1 MANNLVTVISA
12 DTSRFTRAINEAQS
26 VLSRYAREARTASGS
41 ISTCASVTDAQVT
54 SYQRLVR
61 AMQRVSNGTMT
72 TSQAERALVQQ
83 IQELRIQWANLSDDA
98 RRSDF
103 GRALSESMASAE
115 RQLEQVRTQIRQTRE
130 ELDNLSSASEGFD
143 LSSIGNSINSLRSG
157 DISGFVSQ
165 LQALRNIS
173 LGSIVSSV
181 GALGASLSAAIA
193 PVAALVGGIA
203 ALGYTVSESIS
214 SVSDFETHLDGLQSL
229 TGLGDDAMKSIADG
243 AIEMSKGFKSSAS
256 EIVDSMKLIGSQAPE
271 LLKNQDAL
279 MKVTEAANVLSEAA
293 GIEVVDAAKGITTVM
308 NQMGASAS
316 EATNIINVLAASS
329 QQGSADVAYLNTAFE
344 KAGTAAKSAGMDYT
358 QLAAAIETI
367 APKFS
372 SADVAGSTLNSTLL
386 ALSVQAN
393 DKFKPAVVGMD
404 QALQNLAKAEM
415 DDIQM
420 KNLVGASNI
429 TMLKT
434 LIEAKDTFKGFESS
448 LAGTNTAYEQMAINT
463 DNLDGTINGLKSNWE
478 ALLLTLGESEII
490 QGIIQLFQQVMTTLT
505 ELINYISATIKE
517 FEGLGGSIN
526 IVDALGAVWKAT
538 VAIIKAACEIIEVAI
553 AAVIK
558 LFQKIGQ
565 VVRSVWGSIK
575 QTLKDVGFFEPIRN
589 ACKSVITWFT
599 NMVQK
604 IQGVWTDFKRW
615 LGLNVASTKITVDN
629 EVGDAVGGNK
639 PSRGTSSSGSTSSGT
654 SSTASSGKKTGRTP
668 KETTTKVTTKPQ
680 YKEGSLGKIEEDI
693 SKKQAELKIAISDK
707 DRQRIQG
714 EINDLTK
721 KKEAIELSLKVKPD
735 EGSLQA
741 IEDAISQ
748 KQKELKLAISDE
760 DRKKIQQEI
769 NDLTKKKEAIEL
781 SLKVQPD
788 AGSIQSLEDS
798 MSKKQKELKL
808 AVSDSSREQIQKEI
822 DELTGQKQA
831 IEILLKPAIDDKGI
845 EGLKDKISQHSEKK
859 QPSGNK
865 VSQAETKADNL
876 KEELKYNQDIVK
888 SYKEQYKAVQSRL
901 KAGVT
906 LTTNE
911 SELADIYE
919 DAKKKVDDLTS
930 AYDNAARSAEQL
942 KANSTFNKKM
952 YAGIKG
958 TVKTIGSLND
968 SVVGV
973 TGTWEN
979 MAESWNDMSTFKKVT
994 SSISAVISTINE
1006 AMGAYEAISDVVQL
1020 FGEIS
1025 EASAAKKVAADAT
1038 EMASDST
1045 KTALSTANTQVEIAN
1060 NQQEQ
1065 MSDLA
1070 GVGTKQAS
1078 AIASATASGAKLPFP
1093 ANLAAIAA
1101 GIAAV
1106 VAAFAMISSFA
1117 DGGIIGG
1124 NTTLG
1129 DMNIARVNK
1138 GEMIL
1143 NGTQQKRLFSILDG
1157 GVSASPNNITSGNV
1171 KFEIKGSTLVGVLKN
1186 HNSKMNKVG

>member
-1 MANNLVTVISA
+1 MSNNLVTVISA

-271 LLKNQDAL
+271 LLQNQDAL

-293 GIEVVDAAKGITTVM
+293 GIEVVDAAKGVTTVM

-316 EATNIINVLAASS
+316 EATEIINVLAASS

-463 DNLDGTINGLKSNWE
+463 DNLDGTIGGLKANWE

-490 QGIIQLFQQVMTTLT
+490 QGIIQFFQQVISTLT

-526 IVDALGAVWKAT
+526 IVDALGAVWKVN

-629 EVGDAVGGNK
+629 EVGDAVGGK
-639 PSRGTSSSGSTSSGT
+639 PSKGTSSSGGSTSSGST

-668 KETTTKVTTKPQ
+668 KVTTTKVTKPQ

-693 SKKQAELKIAISDK
+693 SKKQAELK
-707 DRQRIQG
+707 
-714 EINDLTK
+714 
-721 KKEAIELSLKVKPD
+721 
-735 EGSLQA
+735 
-741 IEDAISQ
+741 
-748 KQKELKLAISDE
+748 LAISDE
-760 DRKKIQQEI
+760 DRKKIQKEI

-788 AGSIQSLEDS
+788 AGSLQSLEDS
-798 MSKKQKELKL
+798 ISKKQKELKL

-822 DELTGQKQA
+822 DEFTGQKQA

-888 SYKEQYKAVQSRL
+888 SYKEQYKAIQSRL

-911 SELADIYE
+911 SQLADIYE

-958 TVKTIGSLND
+958 TIKTIGSLND

-973 TGTWEN
+973 TSTWEN
-979 MAESWNDMSTFKKVT
+979 MAENWNDMSTFKKVT

-1045 KTALSTANTQVEIAN
+1045 KTALSTANSQVEIAN

-1070 GVGTKQAS
+1070 SVGTKQAS

-1157 GVSASPNNITSGNV
+1157 NVSASPNNITSGNV
-1171 KFEIKGSTLVGVLKN
+1171 RFEIKGSTLVGVLKN

>member
-1 MANNLVTVISA
+1 MANNLTAVISA
-12 DTSRFTRAINEAQS
+12 DTSRFTRAVNEAQS

-271 LLKNQDAL
+271 LLQNQDAL

-293 GIEVVDAAKGITTVM
+293 GIEVVDAAKGVTTVM

-316 EATNIINVLAASS
+316 EATEIINVLAASS

-463 DNLDGTINGLKSNWE
+463 DNLDGTIGGLKSNWE

-490 QGIIQLFQQVMTTLT
+490 QGIIQFFQQVISTLT

-526 IVDALGAVWKAT
+526 IVDALGAVWKVN

-553 AAVIK
+553 ASVIK

-565 VVRSVWGSIK
+565 VVRTVWGSIK
-575 QTLKDVGFFEPIRN
+575 QTLKNVGFFEPIRN

-639 PSRGTSSSGSTSSGT
+639 PSGGTSSGGSTSSGSK
-654 SSTASSGKKTGRTP
+654 SSTASSGKTGRTP
-668 KETTTKVTTKPQ
+668 KVTTSKVTTKPQ

-693 SKKQAELKIAISDK
+693 SKKQ
-707 DRQRIQG
+707 
-714 EINDLTK
+714 T
-721 KKEAIELSLKVKPD
+721 
-735 EGSLQA
+735 
-741 IEDAISQ
+741 
-748 KQKELKLAISDE
+748 ELKLAISDE
-760 DRKKIQQEI
+760 DRKKIQKEI

-788 AGSIQSLEDS
+788 AGSLQSLEES
-798 MSKKQKELKL
+798 ISKKQKELKL

-859 QPSGNK
+859 QNQPSGNK

-888 SYKEQYKAVQSRL
+888 SYREQYKAVQSRL

-911 SELADIYE
+911 SKLADIYE

-952 YAGIKG
+952 YSGIKG
-958 TVKTIGSLND
+958 TIKTIGSLND

-973 TGTWEN
+973 TSTWEN
-979 MAESWNDMSTFKKVT
+979 MAENWNDMSTFKKVT

-1045 KTALSTANTQVEIAN
+1045 KTALSTANSQVEIAN

-1070 GVGTKQAS
+1070 SVGTKQAS

-1157 GVSASPNNITSGNV
+1157 NVSASPNNITSGNV

>member
-1 MANNLVTVISA
+1 MANNLTAVISA

-115 RQLEQVRTQIRQTRE
+115 RQLEQVRTQIRQTHE

-271 LLKNQDAL
+271 LLQNQDAL

-293 GIEVVDAAKGITTVM
+293 GIEVVDAAKGVTTVM

-316 EATNIINVLAASS
+316 EATEIINVLAASS

-463 DNLDGTINGLKSNWE
+463 DNLDGTIGGLKSNWE

-490 QGIIQLFQQVMTTLT
+490 QGIIQFFQQVITTLT

-526 IVDALGAVWKAT
+526 IVDALGAVWKVN

-565 VVRSVWGSIK
+565 VVRTVWGSIK
-575 QTLKDVGFFEPIRN
+575 QTLKNVGFFEPIRN

-639 PSRGTSSSGSTSSGT
+639 PSGGTSSGGNISSGSTSS
-654 SSTASSGKKTGRTP
+654 SGKTGRKTP
-668 KETTTKVTTKPQ
+668 KVTTTKVTTKPQ
-680 YKEGSLGKIEEDI
+680 YKEGSLGKIEENI
-693 SKKQAELKIAISDK
+693 SKKQA
-707 DRQRIQG
+707 
-714 EINDLTK
+714 
-721 KKEAIELSLKVKPD
+721 
-735 EGSLQA
+735 
-741 IEDAISQ
+741 
-748 KQKELKLAISDE
+748 ELKLAISDE

-781 SLKVQPD
+781 PLKVQPD
-788 AGSIQSLEDS
+788 AGSLQALEDS
-798 MSKKQKELKL
+798 ISKKQKELKL

-831 IEILLKPAIDDKGI
+831 IEILLKPAVDDKGI

-859 QPSGNK
+859 QNQPSGNK

-888 SYKEQYKAVQSRL
+888 SYKEQYKAIQSRL

-911 SELADIYE
+911 SKLADIYE

-952 YAGIKG
+952 YSGIKG
-958 TVKTIGSLND
+958 TIKTIGSLND

-973 TGTWEN
+973 TSTWEN

-1045 KTALSTANTQVEIAN
+1045 KTALSTANSQVEIAN

-1070 GVGTKQAS
+1070 SVGTKQAS

-1157 GVSASPNNITSGNV
+1157 NVSASPNNITSGNV

>member
-1 MANNLVTVISA
+1 
-12 DTSRFTRAINEAQS
+12 
-26 VLSRYAREARTASGS
+26 
-41 ISTCASVTDAQVT
+41 
-54 SYQRLVR
+54 
-61 AMQRVSNGTMT
+61 
-72 TSQAERALVQQ
+72 
-83 IQELRIQWANLSDDA
+83 
-98 RRSDF
+98 
-103 GRALSESMASAE
+103 
-115 RQLEQVRTQIRQTRE
+115 
-130 ELDNLSSASEGFD
+130 
-143 LSSIGNSINSLRSG
+143 
-157 DISGFVSQ
+157 
-165 LQALRNIS
+165 
-173 LGSIVSSV
+173 
-181 GALGASLSAAIA
+181 
-193 PVAALVGGIA
+193 
-203 ALGYTVSESIS
+203 
-214 SVSDFETHLDGLQSL
+214 
-229 TGLGDDAMKSIADG
+229 
-243 AIEMSKGFKSSAS
+243 
-256 EIVDSMKLIGSQAPE
+256 
-271 LLKNQDAL
+271 
-279 MKVTEAANVLSEAA
+279 
-293 GIEVVDAAKGITTVM
+293 
-308 NQMGASAS
+308 
-316 EATNIINVLAASS
+316 
-329 QQGSADVAYLNTAFE
+329 
-344 KAGTAAKSAGMDYT
+344 
-358 QLAAAIETI
+358 
-367 APKFS
+367 
-372 SADVAGSTLNSTLL
+372 
-386 ALSVQAN
+386 
-393 DKFKPAVVGMD
+393 
-404 QALQNLAKAEM
+404 
-415 DDIQM
+415 
-420 KNLVGASNI
+420 
-429 TMLKT
+429 
-434 LIEAKDTFKGFESS
+434 
-448 LAGTNTAYEQMAINT
+448 
-463 DNLDGTINGLKSNWE
+463 
-478 ALLLTLGESEII
+478 
-490 QGIIQLFQQVMTTLT
+490 
-505 ELINYISATIKE
+505 
-517 FEGLGGSIN
+517 
-526 IVDALGAVWKAT
+526 
-538 VAIIKAACEIIEVAI
+538 
-553 AAVIK
+553 
-558 LFQKIGQ
+558 
-565 VVRSVWGSIK
+565 
-575 QTLKDVGFFEPIRN
+575 
-589 ACKSVITWFT
+589 
-599 NMVQK
+599 MVQK
-604 IQGVWTDFKRW
+604 LQGVWTDFKRW

-639 PSRGTSSSGSTSSGT
+639 PSGGTSSSSGSTSSG
-654 SSTASSGKKTGRTP
+654 SISSSGKTGRTP
-668 KETTTKVTTKPQ
+668 KVTTSKVTTKPQ

-693 SKKQAELKIAISDK
+693 SKKQ
-707 DRQRIQG
+707 
-714 EINDLTK
+714 T
-721 KKEAIELSLKVKPD
+721 
-735 EGSLQA
+735 
-741 IEDAISQ
+741 
-748 KQKELKLAISDE
+748 ELKLAISDE
-760 DRKKIQQEI
+760 DRKKIQKEI

-788 AGSIQSLEDS
+788 EGSLQSLEES
-798 MSKKQKELKL
+798 ISKKQKELKL

-859 QPSGNK
+859 QNQPSGNK

-888 SYKEQYKAVQSRL
+888 SYREQYKAVQSRL

-911 SELADIYE
+911 SKLADIYE

-952 YAGIKG
+952 YSGIKG
-958 TVKTIGSLND
+958 TIKTIGSLND

-973 TGTWEN
+973 TSTWEN
-979 MAESWNDMSTFKKVT
+979 MAENWNDMSTFKKVT

-1045 KTALSTANTQVEIAN
+1045 KTALSTANSQVEIAN

-1070 GVGTKQAS
+1070 SVGTKQAS

-1157 GVSASPNNITSGNV
+1157 NVSASPNNITSGNV

-1186 HNSKMNKVG
+1186 HNSKMNKIG

>member
-1 MANNLVTVISA
+1 MSNNLVTVISA

-271 LLKNQDAL
+271 LLQNQDAL

-293 GIEVVDAAKGITTVM
+293 GIEVVDAAKGVTTVM

-316 EATNIINVLAASS
+316 EATEIINVLAASS

-448 LAGTNTAYEQMAINT
+448 LAGTNTAYEQMAINA
-463 DNLDGTINGLKSNWE
+463 DNLDGTIGGLKSNWE

-490 QGIIQLFQQVMTTLT
+490 QGIIQFFQQVISTLT

-526 IVDALGAVWKAT
+526 IVDALGAVWKVN

-565 VVRSVWGSIK
+565 VVRTVWGSIK
-575 QTLKDVGFFEPIRN
+575 QTLKNVGFFEPIRN

-639 PSRGTSSSGSTSSGT
+639 PSRGTSSSSGSTSSGSK
-654 SSTASSGKKTGRTP
+654 SSTASSGKTGRKTP
-668 KETTTKVTTKPQ
+668 KVTTSKVTTKPQ

-693 SKKQAELKIAISDK
+693 SKKQAELK
-707 DRQRIQG
+707 
-714 EINDLTK
+714 
-721 KKEAIELSLKVKPD
+721 
-735 EGSLQA
+735 
-741 IEDAISQ
+741 
-748 KQKELKLAISDE
+748 LAISDE
-760 DRKKIQQEI
+760 DRKKIQKEI

-788 AGSIQSLEDS
+788 AGSLQSLEES
-798 MSKKQKELKL
+798 ISKKQKELKL

-859 QPSGNK
+859 QNQPSGNK

-876 KEELKYNQDIVK
+876 KEELKYNQEIVK
-888 SYKEQYKAVQSRL
+888 SYKEQYKAIQSRL

-911 SELADIYE
+911 SKLADIYE

-930 AYDNAARSAEQL
+930 AYDNAAKSAEQL

-958 TVKTIGSLND
+958 TIKTIGSLND

-973 TGTWEN
+973 TSTWEN

-1045 KTALSTANTQVEIAN
+1045 KTALSTANSQVEIAN

-1070 GVGTKQAS
+1070 SVGTKQAS

-1157 GVSASPNNITSGNV
+1157 GVSASSNNITSGNV

>member
-1 MANNLVTVISA
+1 MANNLTAVISA
-12 DTSRFTRAINEAQS
+12 DTTRFTRAINEAQS

-115 RQLEQVRTQIRQTRE
+115 RQLEQVRTQIRQTHE

-271 LLKNQDAL
+271 LLQNQDAL

-293 GIEVVDAAKGITTVM
+293 GIEVVDAAKGVTTVM

-316 EATNIINVLAASS
+316 EATEIINVLAASS

-463 DNLDGTINGLKSNWE
+463 DNLDGTIGGLKSNWE

-490 QGIIQLFQQVMTTLT
+490 QSIIQFFQQVITTLT

-526 IVDALGAVWKAT
+526 IVDALGAVWKVN

-553 AAVIK
+553 ASVIK

-565 VVRSVWGSIK
+565 VVRTVWGSIK
-575 QTLKDVGFFEPIRN
+575 QTLKNVGFFEPIRN

-639 PSRGTSSSGSTSSGT
+639 PSGGTSSSSGSTSSGSK
-654 SSTASSGKKTGRTP
+654 SSTASSGKTGRTP
-668 KETTTKVTTKPQ
+668 KVTTSKVTTKPQ

-693 SKKQAELKIAISDK
+693 SKKQ
-707 DRQRIQG
+707 
-714 EINDLTK
+714 T
-721 KKEAIELSLKVKPD
+721 
-735 EGSLQA
+735 
-741 IEDAISQ
+741 
-748 KQKELKLAISDE
+748 ELKLAISDE
-760 DRKKIQQEI
+760 DRKKIQKEI

-788 AGSIQSLEDS
+788 AGSLQSLEDS
-798 MSKKQKELKL
+798 ISKKQKELKL

-831 IEILLKPAIDDKGI
+831 IEILLKPAVDDKGI
-845 EGLKDKISQHSEKK
+845 EGLKEKISQHSEKK
-859 QPSGNK
+859 QNQPSGNK

-888 SYKEQYKAVQSRL
+888 SYREQYKAIQSRL

-911 SELADIYE
+911 SKLADIYE

-952 YAGIKG
+952 YSGIKG
-958 TVKTIGSLND
+958 TIKTIGSLND

-973 TGTWEN
+973 TSTWEN
-979 MAESWNDMSTFKKVT
+979 MAENWNDMSTFKKVT

-1045 KTALSTANTQVEIAN
+1045 KTALSTANSQVEIAN

-1070 GVGTKQAS
+1070 SVGTKQAS
-1078 AIASATASGAKLPFP
+1078 AIASAAASGAKLPFP

>member
-115 RQLEQVRTQIRQTRE
+115 RQLEQVRTQIRQTHE

-271 LLKNQDAL
+271 LLQNQDAL

-293 GIEVVDAAKGITTVM
+293 GIEVVDAAKGVTTVM

-316 EATNIINVLAASS
+316 EATEIINVLAASS

-463 DNLDGTINGLKSNWE
+463 DNLDGTIGGLKSNWE

-490 QGIIQLFQQVMTTLT
+490 QGIIQFFQQVISTLT

-526 IVDALGAVWKAT
+526 IVDALGAVWKVN

-575 QTLKDVGFFEPIRN
+575 QTLKNVGYFEPIRN

-639 PSRGTSSSGSTSSGT
+639 PSGGTSSGSK
-654 SSTASSGKKTGRTP
+654 SSTASSGKTGRKTP
-668 KETTTKVTTKPQ
+668 KVTTTKVTTKPQ

-693 SKKQAELKIAISDK
+693 SKKQAELK
-707 DRQRIQG
+707 
-714 EINDLTK
+714 
-721 KKEAIELSLKVKPD
+721 
-735 EGSLQA
+735 
-741 IEDAISQ
+741 
-748 KQKELKLAISDE
+748 LAISDE
-760 DRKKIQQEI
+760 DRKKIQKEI

-788 AGSIQSLEDS
+788 AGSLQSLEDS
-798 MSKKQKELKL
+798 ISKKQKELKL
-808 AVSDSSREQIQKEI
+808 AISDSSREQIQKEI

-859 QPSGNK
+859 QNQPSGNK

-888 SYKEQYKAVQSRL
+888 SYKEQYKAIQSRL

-911 SELADIYE
+911 SKLADIYE

-973 TGTWEN
+973 TSTWEN

-1070 GVGTKQAS
+1070 SVGTKQAS

-1157 GVSASPNNITSGNV
+1157 GVSASSNNITSGNV

>member
-1 MANNLVTVISA
+1 MANNLTAVIAA
-12 DTSRFTRAINEAQS
+12 DTTRFTRAINEAQS

-173 LGSIVSSV
+173 LSSIVSSV

-271 LLKNQDAL
+271 LLQNQDAL

-293 GIEVVDAAKGITTVM
+293 GIEVVDAAKGVTTVM

-316 EATNIINVLAASS
+316 EATEIINVLAASS

-463 DNLDGTINGLKSNWE
+463 DNLDGTIGGLKSNWE

-490 QGIIQLFQQVMTTLT
+490 QGIIQFFQQVISTLT

-526 IVDALGAVWKAT
+526 IVDALGAVWKVN

-553 AAVIK
+553 ASVIK

-575 QTLKDVGFFEPIRN
+575 QTLKNVGFFEPIRN

-639 PSRGTSSSGSTSSGT
+639 PSGGTSSSGSTSSGSK
-654 SSTASSGKKTGRTP
+654 SSTASSGKTGRTP
-668 KETTTKVTTKPQ
+668 KVTTSKVTTKPQ

-693 SKKQAELKIAISDK
+693 SKKQA
-707 DRQRIQG
+707 
-714 EINDLTK
+714 
-721 KKEAIELSLKVKPD
+721 
-735 EGSLQA
+735 
-741 IEDAISQ
+741 
-748 KQKELKLAISDE
+748 ELKLAISDE

-788 AGSIQSLEDS
+788 AGSLQSLEES
-798 MSKKQKELKL
+798 ISKKQKELKL

-859 QPSGNK
+859 QNQPSGNK

-888 SYKEQYKAVQSRL
+888 SYREQYKAVQSRL

-911 SELADIYE
+911 SKLADIYE

-930 AYDNAARSAEQL
+930 AYDNAAKSAEQL

-952 YAGIKG
+952 YSGIKG
-958 TVKTIGSLND
+958 TIKTIGSLND

-973 TGTWEN
+973 TSTWEN
-979 MAESWNDMSTFKKVT
+979 MAENWNDMSTFKKVT

-1045 KTALSTANTQVEIAN
+1045 KTALSTANSQVEIAN

-1070 GVGTKQAS
+1070 SVGTKQAS

-1143 NGTQQKRLFSILDG
+1143 NGTQQKRLFSILNG
-1157 GVSASPNNITSGNV
+1157 NVSASPNNITSGNV

>member
-12 DTSRFTRAINEAQS
+12 DTTRFTRAINEAQS

-214 SVSDFETHLDGLQSL
+214 SVSEFETHLDGLQSL

-271 LLKNQDAL
+271 LLQNQDAL

-293 GIEVVDAAKGITTVM
+293 GIEVVDAAKGVTTVM

-316 EATNIINVLAASS
+316 EATEIINVLAASS

-434 LIEAKDTFKGFESS
+434 MIEAKDTFKGFESS

-463 DNLDGTINGLKSNWE
+463 DNLDGTIGGLKSNWE

-490 QGIIQLFQQVMTTLT
+490 QGIIQFFQQVISTLT

-526 IVDALGAVWKAT
+526 IVDALGAVWKVN

-575 QTLKDVGFFEPIRN
+575 QTLKNVGFFEPIRN

-639 PSRGTSSSGSTSSGT
+639 PSGGTSSSGSTSSGST
-654 SSTASSGKKTGRTP
+654 SSSGKTGRKTTTP
-668 KETTTKVTTKPQ
+668 KVTTSKVTTKPQ

-693 SKKQAELKIAISDK
+693 SKKQ
-707 DRQRIQG
+707 
-714 EINDLTK
+714 T
-721 KKEAIELSLKVKPD
+721 
-735 EGSLQA
+735 
-741 IEDAISQ
+741 
-748 KQKELKLAISDE
+748 ELKLAISDE
-760 DRKKIQQEI
+760 DRKKIQKEI
-769 NDLTKKKEAIEL
+769 NNLTKKKEAIEL

-788 AGSIQSLEDS
+788 AGSLQSLEDS
-798 MSKKQKELKL
+798 ISKKQKELKL

-859 QPSGNK
+859 QNQPSGNK

-888 SYKEQYKAVQSRL
+888 SYREQYKAVQSRL

-911 SELADIYE
+911 SKLADIYE

-952 YAGIKG
+952 YSGIKG
-958 TVKTIGSLND
+958 TIKTIGSLND

-973 TGTWEN
+973 TSTWEN

-1045 KTALSTANTQVEIAN
+1045 KTALSTANSQVEIAN

-1070 GVGTKQAS
+1070 SVGTKQAS

-1124 NTTLG
+1124 KTTLG

-1157 GVSASPNNITSGNV
+1157 GVSASPNNITNGNV

-1186 HNSKMNKVG
+1186 HNSKMNKIG

>member
-1 MANNLVTVISA
+1 MANNLTAVISA

-115 RQLEQVRTQIRQTRE
+115 RQLEQVRTQIRQTHE

-271 LLKNQDAL
+271 LLQNQDAL

-293 GIEVVDAAKGITTVM
+293 GIEVVDAAKGVTTVM

-316 EATNIINVLAASS
+316 EATEIINVLAASS

-463 DNLDGTINGLKSNWE
+463 DNLDGTIGGLKSNWE

-490 QGIIQLFQQVMTTLT
+490 QGIIQFFQQVISTLT

-526 IVDALGAVWKAT
+526 IVDALGAVWKVN

-553 AAVIK
+553 ASVIK

-575 QTLKDVGFFEPIRN
+575 QTLKNVGFFEPIRN

-639 PSRGTSSSGSTSSGT
+639 PSGGTSSSGSTSSGSK
-654 SSTASSGKKTGRTP
+654 SSTASSGKTGRTP
-668 KETTTKVTTKPQ
+668 KVTTSKVTTKPQ
-680 YKEGSLGKIEEDI
+680 YKEGSLGKIEENI
-693 SKKQAELKIAISDK
+693 SKKQA
-707 DRQRIQG
+707 
-714 EINDLTK
+714 
-721 KKEAIELSLKVKPD
+721 
-735 EGSLQA
+735 
-741 IEDAISQ
+741 
-748 KQKELKLAISDE
+748 ELKLAISDE
-760 DRKKIQQEI
+760 DRKKIQKEI

-788 AGSIQSLEDS
+788 AGSLQSLEES
-798 MSKKQKELKL
+798 ISKKQKELKL

-859 QPSGNK
+859 QNQPSGNK

-888 SYKEQYKAVQSRL
+888 SYKEQYKAIQSRL

-911 SELADIYE
+911 SKLADIYE

-952 YAGIKG
+952 YSGIKG
-958 TVKTIGSLND
+958 TIKTIGSLND

-973 TGTWEN
+973 TSTWEN
-979 MAESWNDMSTFKKVT
+979 MAENWNDMSTFKKVT

-1045 KTALSTANTQVEIAN
+1045 KTALSTANSQVEIAN

-1070 GVGTKQAS
+1070 SVGTKQAS
-1078 AIASATASGAKLPFP
+1078 AIASATASSAKLPFP

-1157 GVSASPNNITSGNV
+1157 NVSASPNNITSGNV

>member
-181 GALGASLSAAIA
+181 GALVVSLSAAIA

-214 SVSDFETHLDGLQSL
+214 SVSEFETHLDGLQSL

-271 LLKNQDAL
+271 LLQNQDAL

-293 GIEVVDAAKGITTVM
+293 GIEVVDAAKGVTTVM

-316 EATNIINVLAASS
+316 EATEIINVLAASS

-463 DNLDGTINGLKSNWE
+463 DNLDGTIGGLKANWE

-490 QGIIQLFQQVMTTLT
+490 QGIIQFFQQVISTLT

-526 IVDALGAVWKAT
+526 IVDALGAVWKVN

-553 AAVIK
+553 ASVIK

-565 VVRSVWGSIK
+565 VVRTVWGSIK
-575 QTLKDVGFFEPIRN
+575 QTLKNVGFFEPIRN

-639 PSRGTSSSGSTSSGT
+639 PSGGTSSSGASSGSTSS
-654 SSTASSGKKTGRTP
+654 SGKTGRKTP
-668 KETTTKVTTKPQ
+668 KVTTTKVTTKPQ
-680 YKEGSLGKIEEDI
+680 YKEGSLGKIEENI
-693 SKKQAELKIAISDK
+693 SKKQA
-707 DRQRIQG
+707 
-714 EINDLTK
+714 
-721 KKEAIELSLKVKPD
+721 
-735 EGSLQA
+735 
-741 IEDAISQ
+741 
-748 KQKELKLAISDE
+748 ELKLAISDE
-760 DRKKIQQEI
+760 DRKKIQKEI

-788 AGSIQSLEDS
+788 AGSLQSLEDS
-798 MSKKQKELKL
+798 ISKKQKELKL
-808 AVSDSSREQIQKEI
+808 AISDSSREQIQKEI

-859 QPSGNK
+859 QNQPSGNK

-888 SYKEQYKAVQSRL
+888 SYKEQYKAIQSRL

-911 SELADIYE
+911 SQLADIYE

-952 YAGIKG
+952 YSGIKG
-958 TVKTIGSLND
+958 TIKTIGSLND

-973 TGTWEN
+973 TSTCEN

-1045 KTALSTANTQVEIAN
+1045 KTALSTANSQVEIAN

-1070 GVGTKQAS
+1070 SVGTKQAS

-1186 HNSKMNKVG
+1186 HNSKMNKIG

>member
-1 MANNLVTVISA
+1 MANNLTAVISA

-271 LLKNQDAL
+271 LLQNQDAL

-293 GIEVVDAAKGITTVM
+293 GIEVVDAAKGVTTVM

-316 EATNIINVLAASS
+316 EATEIINVLAASS

-448 LAGTNTAYEQMAINT
+448 LAGTNTAYEQMAINA
-463 DNLDGTINGLKSNWE
+463 DNLDGTIGGLKSNWE

-490 QGIIQLFQQVMTTLT
+490 QGIIQFFQQVISTLT

-526 IVDALGAVWKAT
+526 IVDALGAVWKVN

-565 VVRSVWGSIK
+565 VVRTVWGSIK
-575 QTLKDVGFFEPIRN
+575 QTLKNVGFFEPIRN

-639 PSRGTSSSGSTSSGT
+639 PSGGTSSSSGSTSSGSK
-654 SSTASSGKKTGRTP
+654 SSTASSGKTGRTP
-668 KETTTKVTTKPQ
+668 KVTTTKVTTKPQ
-680 YKEGSLGKIEEDI
+680 YKEGSLGKIEENI
-693 SKKQAELKIAISDK
+693 SKKQA
-707 DRQRIQG
+707 
-714 EINDLTK
+714 
-721 KKEAIELSLKVKPD
+721 
-735 EGSLQA
+735 
-741 IEDAISQ
+741 
-748 KQKELKLAISDE
+748 ELKLAISDE
-760 DRKKIQQEI
+760 DRKKIQKEI

-788 AGSIQSLEDS
+788 AGSLQSLEDS
-798 MSKKQKELKL
+798 ISKKQKELKL
-808 AVSDSSREQIQKEI
+808 AISDSSREQIQKEI

-859 QPSGNK
+859 QNQPSGNK

-888 SYKEQYKAVQSRL
+888 SYKEQYKAIQSRL

-911 SELADIYE
+911 SQLADIYE

-952 YAGIKG
+952 YSGIKG
-958 TVKTIGSLND
+958 TIKTIGSLND

-973 TGTWEN
+973 TSTWEN

-1070 GVGTKQAS
+1070 SVGTKQAS
-1078 AIASATASGAKLPFP
+1078 AIASATESGAKLPFP

-1186 HNSKMNKVG
+1186 HNSKMNKIG

>member
-1 MANNLVTVISA
+1 MANNLTAVISA

-41 ISTCASVTDAQVT
+41 ISTCARVTDAQVT

-115 RQLEQVRTQIRQTRE
+115 RQLEQVRTQIRQTHE

-271 LLKNQDAL
+271 LLQNQDAL

-293 GIEVVDAAKGITTVM
+293 GIEVVDAAKGVTTVM

-316 EATNIINVLAASS
+316 EATEIINVLAASS

-463 DNLDGTINGLKSNWE
+463 DNLDGTIGGLKSNWE

-490 QGIIQLFQQVMTTLT
+490 QGIIQFFQQVISTLT

-526 IVDALGAVWKAT
+526 IVDALGAVWKVN

-553 AAVIK
+553 ASVIK

-575 QTLKDVGFFEPIRN
+575 QTLKNVGFFEPIRN

-639 PSRGTSSSGSTSSGT
+639 PSGGTSSSGSTSSGSK
-654 SSTASSGKKTGRTP
+654 SSTASSGKTGRTP
-668 KETTTKVTTKPQ
+668 KVTTSKVTTKPQ

-693 SKKQAELKIAISDK
+693 SKKQA
-707 DRQRIQG
+707 
-714 EINDLTK
+714 
-721 KKEAIELSLKVKPD
+721 
-735 EGSLQA
+735 
-741 IEDAISQ
+741 
-748 KQKELKLAISDE
+748 ELKLAISDE

-788 AGSIQSLEDS
+788 AGSLQSLEES
-798 MSKKQKELKL
+798 ISKKQKELKL

-859 QPSGNK
+859 QNQPSGNK

-888 SYKEQYKAVQSRL
+888 SYREQYKAVQSRL

-911 SELADIYE
+911 SKLADIYE

-930 AYDNAARSAEQL
+930 AYDNAAKSAEQL

-952 YAGIKG
+952 YSGIKG
-958 TVKTIGSLND
+958 TIKTIGSLND

-973 TGTWEN
+973 TSTWEN
-979 MAESWNDMSTFKKVT
+979 MAENWNDMSTFKKVT

-1045 KTALSTANTQVEIAN
+1045 KTALSTANSQVEIAN

-1070 GVGTKQAS
+1070 SVGTKQAS

-1143 NGTQQKRLFSILDG
+1143 NGTQQKRLFSILNG
-1157 GVSASPNNITSGNV
+1157 NVSASPNNITSGNV

>member
-1 MANNLVTVISA
+1 MANNLTAVISA

-271 LLKNQDAL
+271 LLQNQDAL

-293 GIEVVDAAKGITTVM
+293 GIEVVDAAKGVTTVM

-316 EATNIINVLAASS
+316 EATEIINVLAASS

-463 DNLDGTINGLKSNWE
+463 DNLDGTIGGLKSNWE

-490 QGIIQLFQQVMTTLT
+490 QGIIQFFQQVISTLT

-526 IVDALGAVWKAT
+526 IVDALGAVWKVN

-553 AAVIK
+553 ASVIK

-575 QTLKDVGFFEPIRN
+575 QTLKNVGFFEPIRN

-639 PSRGTSSSGSTSSGT
+639 PSGGTSSSGSTSSGSK
-654 SSTASSGKKTGRTP
+654 SSTASSGKTGRTP
-668 KETTTKVTTKPQ
+668 KVTTSKVTTKPQ

-693 SKKQAELKIAISDK
+693 SKKQA
-707 DRQRIQG
+707 
-714 EINDLTK
+714 
-721 KKEAIELSLKVKPD
+721 
-735 EGSLQA
+735 
-741 IEDAISQ
+741 
-748 KQKELKLAISDE
+748 ELKLAISDE

-781 SLKVQPD
+781 SSKVQPD
-788 AGSIQSLEDS
+788 AGSLQSLEES
-798 MSKKQKELKL
+798 ISKKQKELKL

-859 QPSGNK
+859 QNQPSGNK

-888 SYKEQYKAVQSRL
+888 SYKEQYKAIQSRL

-911 SELADIYE
+911 SKLADIYE

-952 YAGIKG
+952 YSGIKG
-958 TVKTIGSLND
+958 TIKTIGSLND

-973 TGTWEN
+973 TSTWEN
-979 MAESWNDMSTFKKVT
+979 MAENWNDMSTFKKVT

-1045 KTALSTANTQVEIAN
+1045 KTALSTANSQVEIAN

-1070 GVGTKQAS
+1070 SVGTKQAS

-1186 HNSKMNKVG
+1186 HNSKMNKIG

>member
-1 MANNLVTVISA
+1 MANNLTAVISA

-115 RQLEQVRTQIRQTRE
+115 RQLEQVRTQIRQTHE

-271 LLKNQDAL
+271 LLQNQDAL

-293 GIEVVDAAKGITTVM
+293 GIEVVDAAKGVTTVM

-316 EATNIINVLAASS
+316 DATEIINVLAASS

-463 DNLDGTINGLKSNWE
+463 DNLDGTIGGLKSNWE

-490 QGIIQLFQQVMTTLT
+490 QGIIQFFQQVISTLT

-526 IVDALGAVWKAT
+526 IVDALGAVWKVN

-553 AAVIK
+553 ASVIK

-565 VVRSVWGSIK
+565 VVRTVWGSIK
-575 QTLKDVGFFEPIRN
+575 QTLKNVGFFEPIRN

-639 PSRGTSSSGSTSSGT
+639 PSGGTSSGGSTSSGSK
-654 SSTASSGKKTGRTP
+654 SSTASSGKTGRTP
-668 KETTTKVTTKPQ
+668 KVTTSKVTTKPQ
-680 YKEGSLGKIEEDI
+680 YKEGSLGKIEENI
-693 SKKQAELKIAISDK
+693 SKKQA
-707 DRQRIQG
+707 
-714 EINDLTK
+714 
-721 KKEAIELSLKVKPD
+721 
-735 EGSLQA
+735 
-741 IEDAISQ
+741 
-748 KQKELKLAISDE
+748 ELKLAISDE
-760 DRKKIQQEI
+760 DRKKIQKEI
-769 NDLTKKKEAIEL
+769 NNLTKKKEAIEL

-788 AGSIQSLEDS
+788 AGSLQSLEES
-798 MSKKQKELKL
+798 ISKKQKELKL

-859 QPSGNK
+859 QNQPSGNK

-888 SYKEQYKAVQSRL
+888 SYKEQYKAIQSRL

-911 SELADIYE
+911 SKLADIYE

-952 YAGIKG
+952 YSGIKG
-958 TVKTIGSLND
+958 TIKTIGSLND

-973 TGTWEN
+973 TSTWEN
-979 MAESWNDMSTFKKVT
+979 MAENWNDMSTFKKVT

-1045 KTALSTANTQVEIAN
+1045 KTALSTANSQVEIAN

-1070 GVGTKQAS
+1070 SVGTKQAS

-1117 DGGIIGG
+1117 EGGIIGG

-1157 GVSASPNNITSGNV
+1157 NVSASPNNITSGNV

-1186 HNSKMNKVG
+1186 HNSKMNKIG

>member
-1 MANNLVTVISA
+1 MSNNLVTVISA

-271 LLKNQDAL
+271 LLQNQDAL

-293 GIEVVDAAKGITTVM
+293 GIEVVDAAKGVTTVM

-316 EATNIINVLAASS
+316 EATEIINVLAASS

-463 DNLDGTINGLKSNWE
+463 DNLDGTIGGLKSNWE

-490 QGIIQLFQQVMTTLT
+490 QGIIQFFQQVISTLT

-526 IVDALGAVWKAT
+526 IVDALGAVWKVN

-565 VVRSVWGSIK
+565 VVRTVWGSIK
-575 QTLKDVGFFEPIRN
+575 QTLKNVGFFEPIRN

-639 PSRGTSSSGSTSSGT
+639 PSGGTSSSSGSTSSGSK
-654 SSTASSGKKTGRTP
+654 SSTASSGKTGRKTP
-668 KETTTKVTTKPQ
+668 KVTTTKVTTKPQ
-680 YKEGSLGKIEEDI
+680 YKEGSLGKIEENI
-693 SKKQAELKIAISDK
+693 SKKQA
-707 DRQRIQG
+707 
-714 EINDLTK
+714 
-721 KKEAIELSLKVKPD
+721 
-735 EGSLQA
+735 
-741 IEDAISQ
+741 
-748 KQKELKLAISDE
+748 ELKLAISDE
-760 DRKKIQQEI
+760 DRQKMQKEI

-788 AGSIQSLEDS
+788 AGSLQSLEDS
-798 MSKKQKELKL
+798 ISKKQKELKL

-859 QPSGNK
+859 QNQPSGNK

-888 SYKEQYKAVQSRL
+888 SYREQYKAIQSRL

-911 SELADIYE
+911 SQLVDIYE

-952 YAGIKG
+952 YSGIKG
-958 TVKTIGSLND
+958 TIKTIGSLND

-973 TGTWEN
+973 TSTWEN

-1045 KTALSTANTQVEIAN
+1045 KTALSTANSQVEIAN

>member
-165 LQALRNIS
+165 LQALRSIS

-193 PVAALVGGIA
+193 PIAALVGGIA

-271 LLKNQDAL
+271 LLQNQDAL

-293 GIEVVDAAKGITTVM
+293 GIEVVDAAKGVTTVM

-463 DNLDGTINGLKSNWE
+463 DNLDGTIGGLKANWE

-490 QGIIQLFQQVMTTLT
+490 QGIIQLFQQVISTLT

-517 FEGLGGSIN
+517 FGGLGGSIN

-538 VAIIKAACEIIEVAI
+538 VVIIKAACEIIEVAI
-553 AAVIK
+553 ASVIK

-565 VVRSVWGSIK
+565 VVRTVWGSIK
-575 QTLKDVGFFEPIRN
+575 QTLKNVGFFEPIRN

-639 PSRGTSSSGSTSSGT
+639 PSGGTSSGGNISSGST
-654 SSTASSGKKTGRTP
+654 SSTASSGKTGRKTP
-668 KETTTKVTTKPQ
+668 KVTTTKVTTKPQ
-680 YKEGSLGKIEEDI
+680 YKEGSLGKIEENI
-693 SKKQAELKIAISDK
+693 SKKQA
-707 DRQRIQG
+707 
-714 EINDLTK
+714 
-721 KKEAIELSLKVKPD
+721 
-735 EGSLQA
+735 
-741 IEDAISQ
+741 
-748 KQKELKLAISDE
+748 ELKLAISDE
-760 DRKKIQQEI
+760 DRKKIQKEI

-788 AGSIQSLEDS
+788 AGSLQVLEDS
-798 MSKKQKELKL
+798 ISKKQKELKL

-831 IEILLKPAIDDKGI
+831 IEILLKPAVDDKGI

-859 QPSGNK
+859 QNQPSGNK

-888 SYKEQYKAVQSRL
+888 SYKEQYKAIQSRL

-911 SELADIYE
+911 SQLADIYE

-930 AYDNAARSAEQL
+930 AYDNAAKSAEQL

-952 YAGIKG
+952 YSGIKG
-958 TVKTIGSLND
+958 TIKTIGSLND

-973 TGTWEN
+973 TSTWEN

-1045 KTALSTANTQVEIAN
+1045 KTALSTANSQVEIAN

-1070 GVGTKQAS
+1070 SVGTKQAS

>member
-1 MANNLVTVISA
+1 MANNLTAVISA
-12 DTSRFTRAINEAQS
+12 DTTRFTRAINEAQS

-293 GIEVVDAAKGITTVM
+293 GIEVVDAAKGVTTVM

-316 EATNIINVLAASS
+316 EATEIINVLAASS

-463 DNLDGTINGLKSNWE
+463 DNLDGTIEGLKANWE

-490 QGIIQLFQQVMTTLT
+490 QGIIQFFQQVISTLT

-526 IVDALGAVWKAT
+526 IVDALGAVWKVT

-553 AAVIK
+553 ASVIK

-565 VVRSVWGSIK
+565 VVRTVWGSIK
-575 QTLKDVGFFEPIRN
+575 QTLKNVGFFEPIRN

-639 PSRGTSSSGSTSSGT
+639 PSGGTSSSGSTSSGST
-654 SSTASSGKKTGRTP
+654 SSSGKTGRKTP
-668 KETTTKVTTKPQ
+668 KVTTTKVTTKPQ
-680 YKEGSLGKIEEDI
+680 YKEGSLGKIEENI
-693 SKKQAELKIAISDK
+693 SKKQA
-707 DRQRIQG
+707 
-714 EINDLTK
+714 
-721 KKEAIELSLKVKPD
+721 
-735 EGSLQA
+735 
-741 IEDAISQ
+741 
-748 KQKELKLAISDE
+748 ELKLAISDE
-760 DRKKIQQEI
+760 DRKKIQKEI

-788 AGSIQSLEDS
+788 AGSLQSLEDS
-798 MSKKQKELKL
+798 ISKKQKELKL

-859 QPSGNK
+859 QNQPSGNK

-888 SYKEQYKAVQSRL
+888 SYREQYKAVQSRL

-911 SELADIYE
+911 SKLADIYE

-952 YAGIKG
+952 YSGIKG
-958 TVKTIGSLND
+958 TIKTIGSLND

-973 TGTWEN
+973 TSTWEN
-979 MAESWNDMSTFKKVT
+979 MAENWNDMSTFKKVT

-1045 KTALSTANTQVEIAN
+1045 KTALSTANSQVEIAN

-1070 GVGTKQAS
+1070 SVGTKQAS

-1157 GVSASPNNITSGNV
+1157 NVSASPNNITSGNV

-1186 HNSKMNKVG
+1186 HNSKMNKIG

>member
-271 LLKNQDAL
+271 LLQNQDAL

-293 GIEVVDAAKGITTVM
+293 GIEVVDAAKGVTTVM

-316 EATNIINVLAASS
+316 EATEIINVLAASS

-448 LAGTNTAYEQMAINT
+448 LAGTNTAYEQMAINA
-463 DNLDGTINGLKSNWE
+463 DNLDGTIGGLKSNWE

-490 QGIIQLFQQVMTTLT
+490 QGIIQFFQQVISTLT

-526 IVDALGAVWKAT
+526 IVDALGAVWKVN

-553 AAVIK
+553 ASVIK

-565 VVRSVWGSIK
+565 VVRTVWGSIK
-575 QTLKDVGFFEPIRN
+575 QTLKNVGFFEPIRN

-639 PSRGTSSSGSTSSGT
+639 PSGGTSSSSGSTSSGSK
-654 SSTASSGKKTGRTP
+654 SSTVSSGKTGRTP
-668 KETTTKVTTKPQ
+668 KVTTTKVTKPQ
-680 YKEGSLGKIEEDI
+680 YKDGSLGKIEEDI
-693 SKKQAELKIAISDK
+693 SKKQAELK
-707 DRQRIQG
+707 
-714 EINDLTK
+714 
-721 KKEAIELSLKVKPD
+721 
-735 EGSLQA
+735 
-741 IEDAISQ
+741 
-748 KQKELKLAISDE
+748 LAISDE
-760 DRKKIQQEI
+760 DRKKIQKEI

-788 AGSIQSLEDS
+788 AGSLQSLEDS
-798 MSKKQKELKL
+798 ISKKQKELKL
-808 AVSDSSREQIQKEI
+808 AISDSSREQIQKEI

-859 QPSGNK
+859 QNQPSGNK

-888 SYKEQYKAVQSRL
+888 SYKEQYKAIQSRL

-911 SELADIYE
+911 SKLVDIYE

-958 TVKTIGSLND
+958 TIKTIGSLND

-973 TGTWEN
+973 TSTWEN

-1045 KTALSTANTQVEIAN
+1045 KTALSTANSQVEIAN

-1070 GVGTKQAS
+1070 SVGTKQAS

-1157 GVSASPNNITSGNV
+1157 AASASLNNITSGNV

>member
-1 MANNLVTVISA
+1 MANNLTAVIAA
-12 DTSRFTRAINEAQS
+12 DTTRFTRAINEAQS

-214 SVSDFETHLDGLQSL
+214 SVSNFETHLDGLQSL

-293 GIEVVDAAKGITTVM
+293 GIEVVDAAKGVTTVM

-448 LAGTNTAYEQMAINT
+448 LVGTNTAYEQMAINT
-463 DNLDGTINGLKSNWE
+463 DNLDGTIGGLKSNWE

-490 QGIIQLFQQVMTTLT
+490 QGIIQFFQQVITTLT

-526 IVDALGAVWKAT
+526 IVDALGAVWKVN

-553 AAVIK
+553 ASVIK

-565 VVRSVWGSIK
+565 VVRTVWGSIK
-575 QTLKDVGFFEPIRN
+575 QTLKNVGFFEPIRN

-604 IQGVWTDFKRW
+604 IQGVWADFKRW

-639 PSRGTSSSGSTSSGT
+639 PSGGTSSSGSTSSGST
-654 SSTASSGKKTGRTP
+654 SSSGKTGRKTP
-668 KETTTKVTTKPQ
+668 KVTTTKVTTKPQ
-680 YKEGSLGKIEEDI
+680 YKEGSLGKIEENI
-693 SKKQAELKIAISDK
+693 SKKQA
-707 DRQRIQG
+707 
-714 EINDLTK
+714 
-721 KKEAIELSLKVKPD
+721 
-735 EGSLQA
+735 
-741 IEDAISQ
+741 
-748 KQKELKLAISDE
+748 ELKLAISDE
-760 DRKKIQQEI
+760 DRKKIQKEI

-788 AGSIQSLEDS
+788 AGSLQSLEDS
-798 MSKKQKELKL
+798 ISKKQKELKL

-859 QPSGNK
+859 QNQPSGNK

-888 SYKEQYKAVQSRL
+888 SYREQYKAVQSRL

-911 SELADIYE
+911 SKLADIYE

-930 AYDNAARSAEQL
+930 AYDNAAKSAEQL

-952 YAGIKG
+952 YSGIKG
-958 TVKTIGSLND
+958 TIKTIGSLND

-973 TGTWEN
+973 TSTWEN
-979 MAESWNDMSTFKKVT
+979 MAENWNDMSTFKKVT

-1045 KTALSTANTQVEIAN
+1045 KTALSTANSQVEIAN

-1070 GVGTKQAS
+1070 SVGTKQAS

-1157 GVSASPNNITSGNV
+1157 NVSASPNNITSGNV

>member
-1 MANNLVTVISA
+1 MANNLTAVISA
-12 DTSRFTRAINEAQS
+12 DTTRFTRAINEAQS

-115 RQLEQVRTQIRQTRE
+115 RQLEQVRTQIRQTHE

-271 LLKNQDAL
+271 LLQNQDAL

-293 GIEVVDAAKGITTVM
+293 GIEVVDAAKGVTTVM

-316 EATNIINVLAASS
+316 EATEIINVLAASS

-463 DNLDGTINGLKSNWE
+463 DNLDGTIGGLKSNWE

-490 QGIIQLFQQVMTTLT
+490 QGIIQFFQQVISTLT

-526 IVDALGAVWKAT
+526 IVDALGAVWKVN

-553 AAVIK
+553 ASVIK

-575 QTLKDVGFFEPIRN
+575 QTLKNVGFFEPIRN

-604 IQGVWTDFKRW
+604 IQGVWADFKRW

-639 PSRGTSSSGSTSSGT
+639 PSGGTSSSGSTSSGST
-654 SSTASSGKKTGRTP
+654 SSSGKTGRKTP
-668 KETTTKVTTKPQ
+668 KVTTTKVTTKPQ
-680 YKEGSLGKIEEDI
+680 YKEGSLGKIEENI
-693 SKKQAELKIAISDK
+693 SKKQA
-707 DRQRIQG
+707 
-714 EINDLTK
+714 
-721 KKEAIELSLKVKPD
+721 
-735 EGSLQA
+735 
-741 IEDAISQ
+741 
-748 KQKELKLAISDE
+748 ELKLAISDE
-760 DRKKIQQEI
+760 DRKKIQKEI

-788 AGSIQSLEDS
+788 AGSLQSLEDS
-798 MSKKQKELKL
+798 ISKKQKELKL

-859 QPSGNK
+859 QNQPSGNK

-888 SYKEQYKAVQSRL
+888 SYREQYKAVQSRL

-911 SELADIYE
+911 SKLADIYE

-952 YAGIKG
+952 YSGIKG
-958 TVKTIGSLND
+958 TIKTIGSLND

-973 TGTWEN
+973 TSTWEN
-979 MAESWNDMSTFKKVT
+979 MAENWNDMSTFKKVT

-1045 KTALSTANTQVEIAN
+1045 KTALSTANSQVEIAN

-1070 GVGTKQAS
+1070 SVGTKQAS

-1186 HNSKMNKVG
+1186 HNSKMNKIG

>member
-1 MANNLVTVISA
+1 MANNLTAVISA
-12 DTSRFTRAINEAQS
+12 DTTRFTKAINEAQS

-271 LLKNQDAL
+271 LLQNQDAL

-293 GIEVVDAAKGITTVM
+293 GIEVVDAAKGVTTVM

-316 EATNIINVLAASS
+316 EATEIINVLAASS

-463 DNLDGTINGLKSNWE
+463 DNLDGTIGGLKANWE

-490 QGIIQLFQQVMTTLT
+490 QGIIQFFQQVISTLT

-526 IVDALGAVWKAT
+526 IVDALGAVWKVN

-553 AAVIK
+553 ASVIK

-575 QTLKDVGFFEPIRN
+575 QTLKNVGFFEPIRN

-604 IQGVWTDFKRW
+604 IQGVWADFKRW

-639 PSRGTSSSGSTSSGT
+639 PSGGTSSSSGSTSSDST
-654 SSTASSGKKTGRTP
+654 SSTASSGKTGRTP
-668 KETTTKVTTKPQ
+668 KVTTTKVTTKPQ
-680 YKEGSLGKIEEDI
+680 YKEGSLGKIEENI
-693 SKKQAELKIAISDK
+693 SKKQA
-707 DRQRIQG
+707 
-714 EINDLTK
+714 
-721 KKEAIELSLKVKPD
+721 
-735 EGSLQA
+735 
-741 IEDAISQ
+741 
-748 KQKELKLAISDE
+748 ELKLAISDE
-760 DRKKIQQEI
+760 DRKKIQKEI

-788 AGSIQSLEDS
+788 AGSLQALEDS
-798 MSKKQKELKL
+798 ISKKQKELKL

-859 QPSGNK
+859 QNQPSGNK

-911 SELADIYE
+911 SKLADIYE

-930 AYDNAARSAEQL
+930 AYDNATRSAEQL

-952 YAGIKG
+952 YSGIKG
-958 TVKTIGSLND
+958 TIKTIGSLND

-973 TGTWEN
+973 TSTWEN
-979 MAESWNDMSTFKKVT
+979 MAENWNDMSTFKKVT

-1045 KTALSTANTQVEIAN
+1045 KTALSTANSQVEIAN

-1070 GVGTKQAS
+1070 SVGTKQAS

-1186 HNSKMNKVG
+1186 HNSKMNKIG

>member
-1 MANNLVTVISA
+1 MANNLTAVISA

-271 LLKNQDAL
+271 LLQNQDAL

-293 GIEVVDAAKGITTVM
+293 GIEVVDAAKGVTTVM

-316 EATNIINVLAASS
+316 EATEIINVLAASS

-463 DNLDGTINGLKSNWE
+463 DNLDGTIGGLKSNWE

-490 QGIIQLFQQVMTTLT
+490 QGIIQFFQQVISTLT

-526 IVDALGAVWKAT
+526 IVDALGAVWKVN

-553 AAVIK
+553 ASVIK

-565 VVRSVWGSIK
+565 VVRTVWGSIK
-575 QTLKDVGFFEPIRN
+575 QTLKNVGFFEPIRN

-639 PSRGTSSSGSTSSGT
+639 PSGGTSSSSGSTSSGSI
-654 SSTASSGKKTGRTP
+654 SSTVSSGKTGRKTP
-668 KETTTKVTTKPQ
+668 KVTTTKVTTKLQ
-680 YKEGSLGKIEEDI
+680 YKEGSLGKIEENI
-693 SKKQAELKIAISDK
+693 SKKQA
-707 DRQRIQG
+707 
-714 EINDLTK
+714 
-721 KKEAIELSLKVKPD
+721 
-735 EGSLQA
+735 
-741 IEDAISQ
+741 
-748 KQKELKLAISDE
+748 ELKLAISDE
-760 DRKKIQQEI
+760 DRKKIQKEI

-788 AGSIQSLEDS
+788 AGSLQSLEDS
-798 MSKKQKELKL
+798 ISKKQKELKL

-859 QPSGNK
+859 QNQPSGNK

-888 SYKEQYKAVQSRL
+888 SYREQYKAVQSRL

-911 SELADIYE
+911 SKLVDIYE

-958 TVKTIGSLND
+958 TIKTIGSLND

-973 TGTWEN
+973 TSTWEN

-1045 KTALSTANTQVEIAN
+1045 KTALSTANSQVEIAN

>member
-1 MANNLVTVISA
+1 MANNLTAVISA

-165 LQALRNIS
+165 LQALRSIS

-271 LLKNQDAL
+271 LLQNQDAL

-293 GIEVVDAAKGITTVM
+293 GIEVVDAAKGVTTVM

-358 QLAAAIETI
+358 QLAATIETI

-448 LAGTNTAYEQMAINT
+448 LSGTNTAYEQMAINT
-463 DNLDGTINGLKSNWE
+463 DNLDGTIGGLKANWE

-490 QGIIQLFQQVMTTLT
+490 QGIIQLFQQVISTLT

-526 IVDALGAVWKAT
+526 IVDALGAVWKVN

-553 AAVIK
+553 ASVIK

-565 VVRSVWGSIK
+565 VVRTVWGSIK
-575 QTLKDVGFFEPIRN
+575 QTLKNVGFFEPIRN

-639 PSRGTSSSGSTSSGT
+639 PSGGTSSGSI
-654 SSTASSGKKTGRTP
+654 SSTVSSGKTGRKTP
-668 KETTTKVTTKPQ
+668 KVTTTKVTTKPQ
-680 YKEGSLGKIEEDI
+680 YKEGSLGKIEENI
-693 SKKQAELKIAISDK
+693 SKKQA
-707 DRQRIQG
+707 
-714 EINDLTK
+714 
-721 KKEAIELSLKVKPD
+721 
-735 EGSLQA
+735 
-741 IEDAISQ
+741 
-748 KQKELKLAISDE
+748 ELKLAISDE
-760 DRKKIQQEI
+760 DRKKIQKEI

-788 AGSIQSLEDS
+788 AGSLQVLEDS
-798 MSKKQKELKL
+798 ISKKQKELKL

-831 IEILLKPAIDDKGI
+831 IEILLKPAVDDKGI

-859 QPSGNK
+859 QNQPSGNK

-888 SYKEQYKAVQSRL
+888 SYKEQYKAIQSRL

-911 SELADIYE
+911 SQLADIYE

-958 TVKTIGSLND
+958 TIKTIGSLND

-973 TGTWEN
+973 TSTWEN

-1045 KTALSTANTQVEIAN
+1045 KTALSTANSQVEIAN

-1070 GVGTKQAS
+1070 SVGTKQAS

>member
-1 MANNLVTVISA
+1 MANNLTAVISA

-271 LLKNQDAL
+271 LLQNQDAL

-293 GIEVVDAAKGITTVM
+293 GIEVVDAAKGVTTVM

-316 EATNIINVLAASS
+316 EATEIINVLAASS

-448 LAGTNTAYEQMAINT
+448 LAGTNTAYEQMAINA
-463 DNLDGTINGLKSNWE
+463 DNLDGTIGGLKSNWE

-490 QGIIQLFQQVMTTLT
+490 QGIIQFFQQVISTLT

-526 IVDALGAVWKAT
+526 IVDALGAVWKVN

-565 VVRSVWGSIK
+565 VVRTVWGSIK
-575 QTLKDVGFFEPIRN
+575 QTLKNVGFFEPIRN

-639 PSRGTSSSGSTSSGT
+639 PSGGTSSGGNISSGSK
-654 SSTASSGKKTGRTP
+654 SSTASSGKTGRTP
-668 KETTTKVTTKPQ
+668 KVTTSKVTTKPQ

-693 SKKQAELKIAISDK
+693 SKKQAELK
-707 DRQRIQG
+707 
-714 EINDLTK
+714 
-721 KKEAIELSLKVKPD
+721 
-735 EGSLQA
+735 
-741 IEDAISQ
+741 
-748 KQKELKLAISDE
+748 LAISDE
-760 DRKKIQQEI
+760 DRKKIQKEI

-788 AGSIQSLEDS
+788 AGSLQSLEDS
-798 MSKKQKELKL
+798 ISKKQKELKL
-808 AVSDSSREQIQKEI
+808 AISDSSREQIQKEI

-859 QPSGNK
+859 QNQPSGNK

-888 SYKEQYKAVQSRL
+888 SYREQYKAVQSRL

-911 SELADIYE
+911 SKLADIYE

-952 YAGIKG
+952 YSGIKG
-958 TVKTIGSLND
+958 TIKTIGSLND

-973 TGTWEN
+973 TSTWEN

-1045 KTALSTANTQVEIAN
+1045 KTALSTANSQVEIAN

-1070 GVGTKQAS
+1070 SVGTKQAS

>member
-1 MANNLVTVISA
+1 MANNLTAVISA

-115 RQLEQVRTQIRQTRE
+115 RQLEQVRTQIRQTHE

-271 LLKNQDAL
+271 LLQNQDAL

-293 GIEVVDAAKGITTVM
+293 GIEVVDAAKGVTTVM

-316 EATNIINVLAASS
+316 EATEIINVLAASS

-463 DNLDGTINGLKSNWE
+463 DNLDGTIGGLKSNWE

-490 QGIIQLFQQVMTTLT
+490 QGIIQFFQQVITTLT

-526 IVDALGAVWKAT
+526 IVDALGAVWKVN

-553 AAVIK
+553 ASVIK

-565 VVRSVWGSIK
+565 VVRTVWGSIK
-575 QTLKDVGFFEPIRN
+575 QTLKNVGFFEPIRN

-639 PSRGTSSSGSTSSGT
+639 PSGGTSSGGNISSGSSTSSGN
-654 SSTASSGKKTGRTP
+654 KKTVRTP
-668 KETTTKVTTKPQ
+668 KVTTSKVTKPQ

-693 SKKQAELKIAISDK
+693 SKKQAELK
-707 DRQRIQG
+707 
-714 EINDLTK
+714 
-721 KKEAIELSLKVKPD
+721 
-735 EGSLQA
+735 
-741 IEDAISQ
+741 
-748 KQKELKLAISDE
+748 LAISDE
-760 DRKKIQQEI
+760 DRKKIQKEI

-788 AGSIQSLEDS
+788 AGSLQALEDS
-798 MSKKQKELKL
+798 ISKKQKELKL

-859 QPSGNK
+859 QNQPSGNK

-888 SYKEQYKAVQSRL
+888 CYREQYKAVQSRL

-911 SELADIYE
+911 SKLADIYE

-952 YAGIKG
+952 YSGIKG
-958 TVKTIGSLND
+958 TIKTIGSLND

-973 TGTWEN
+973 TSTWEN

-1045 KTALSTANTQVEIAN
+1045 KTALSTANSQVEIAN

-1070 GVGTKQAS
+1070 SVGTKQAS

-1143 NGTQQKRLFSILDG
+1143 NGTQQKRQFSILDG
-1157 GVSASPNNITSGNV
+1157 NVSASPNNITSGNV

>member
-1 MANNLVTVISA
+1 MANNLTAVIAA
-12 DTSRFTRAINEAQS
+12 DTTRFTRAINEAQS

-115 RQLEQVRTQIRQTRE
+115 RQLEQVRTQIRQTHE

-271 LLKNQDAL
+271 LLQNQDAL

-293 GIEVVDAAKGITTVM
+293 GIEVVDAAKGVTTVM

-316 EATNIINVLAASS
+316 EATEIINVLAASS

-463 DNLDGTINGLKSNWE
+463 DNLDGTIGGLKSNWE

-490 QGIIQLFQQVMTTLT
+490 QGIIQFFQQVISTLT

-526 IVDALGAVWKAT
+526 IVDALGAVWKVN

-575 QTLKDVGFFEPIRN
+575 QTLKNVGFFEPIRN

-629 EVGDAVGGNK
+629 EVGDAVGGSK
-639 PSRGTSSSGSTSSGT
+639 PSGGTSSSGSTSSGSK
-654 SSTASSGKKTGRTP
+654 SSTASSGKTGRTP
-668 KETTTKVTTKPQ
+668 KVTTSKVTTKPQ

-693 SKKQAELKIAISDK
+693 SKKQAELK
-707 DRQRIQG
+707 
-714 EINDLTK
+714 
-721 KKEAIELSLKVKPD
+721 
-735 EGSLQA
+735 
-741 IEDAISQ
+741 
-748 KQKELKLAISDE
+748 LAISDE
-760 DRKKIQQEI
+760 DRKKIQKEI

-788 AGSIQSLEDS
+788 AGSLQSLEDS
-798 MSKKQKELKL
+798 ISKKQKELKL
-808 AVSDSSREQIQKEI
+808 AISDSSREQIQKEI

-859 QPSGNK
+859 QNQPSGNK

-888 SYKEQYKAVQSRL
+888 SYKEQYKAIQSRL

-911 SELADIYE
+911 SKLADIYE

-973 TGTWEN
+973 TSTWEN

-1070 GVGTKQAS
+1070 SVGTKQAS

-1157 GVSASPNNITSGNV
+1157 GVSASSNNITSGNV

>member
-1 MANNLVTVISA
+1 MANNLTAVISA
-12 DTSRFTRAINEAQS
+12 DTTRFTRAINEAQS

-115 RQLEQVRTQIRQTRE
+115 RQLEQVRTQIRQTHE

-214 SVSDFETHLDGLQSL
+214 SVSEFETHLDGLQSL

-271 LLKNQDAL
+271 LLQNQDAL

-293 GIEVVDAAKGITTVM
+293 GIEVVDAAKGVTTVM

-316 EATNIINVLAASS
+316 EATEIINVLAASS

-463 DNLDGTINGLKSNWE
+463 DNLDGTIGGLKSNWE

-490 QGIIQLFQQVMTTLT
+490 QGIIQFFQQVITTLT

-526 IVDALGAVWKAT
+526 IVDALGAVWKVN

-553 AAVIK
+553 ASIIK

-575 QTLKDVGFFEPIRN
+575 QTLKNVGFFEPIRN

-639 PSRGTSSSGSTSSGT
+639 PSGGTSSSGSTSSGST
-654 SSTASSGKKTGRTP
+654 SSSGKTGRKTTTP
-668 KETTTKVTTKPQ
+668 KVTTSKVTTKPQ

-693 SKKQAELKIAISDK
+693 SKKQ
-707 DRQRIQG
+707 
-714 EINDLTK
+714 T
-721 KKEAIELSLKVKPD
+721 
-735 EGSLQA
+735 
-741 IEDAISQ
+741 
-748 KQKELKLAISDE
+748 ELKLAISDE
-760 DRKKIQQEI
+760 DRKKIQKEI
-769 NDLTKKKEAIEL
+769 NNLTKKKEAIEL

-788 AGSIQSLEDS
+788 AGSLQSLEES
-798 MSKKQKELKL
+798 ISKKQKELKL

-859 QPSGNK
+859 QNQPSGNK

-888 SYKEQYKAVQSRL
+888 SYREQYKAVQSRL

-911 SELADIYE
+911 SKLADIYE

-930 AYDNAARSAEQL
+930 AYDNAAKSAEQL

-952 YAGIKG
+952 YSGIKG
-958 TVKTIGSLND
+958 TIKTIGSLND

-973 TGTWEN
+973 TSTWEN
-979 MAESWNDMSTFKKVT
+979 MAENWNDMSTFKKVT
-994 SSISAVISTINE
+994 SSISAVICTINE

-1038 EMASDST
+1038 EMASDTT
-1045 KTALSTANTQVEIAN
+1045 KTALSTANSQVEIAN

-1070 GVGTKQAS
+1070 SVGTKQAS

-1186 HNSKMNKVG
+1186 HNSKMNKIG

>member
-1 MANNLVTVISA
+1 MANNLTAVISA

-271 LLKNQDAL
+271 LLQNQDAL

-293 GIEVVDAAKGITTVM
+293 GIEVVDAAKGVTTVM

-316 EATNIINVLAASS
+316 EVTEIINVLAASS

-448 LAGTNTAYEQMAINT
+448 LAGTNTAYEQMAINA
-463 DNLDGTINGLKSNWE
+463 DNLDGTIGGLKSNWE

-490 QGIIQLFQQVMTTLT
+490 QGIIQFFQQVISTLT

-526 IVDALGAVWKAT
+526 IVDALGAVWKVN

-553 AAVIK
+553 ASVIK

-565 VVRSVWGSIK
+565 VVRTVWGSIK
-575 QTLKDVGFFEPIRN
+575 QTLKNVGFFEPIRN

-639 PSRGTSSSGSTSSGT
+639 PSGGTSSSGSTSSGSK

-668 KETTTKVTTKPQ
+668 KVTTTKVTTKPQ
-680 YKEGSLGKIEEDI
+680 YKEGSLGKIEENI
-693 SKKQAELKIAISDK
+693 SKKQA
-707 DRQRIQG
+707 
-714 EINDLTK
+714 
-721 KKEAIELSLKVKPD
+721 
-735 EGSLQA
+735 
-741 IEDAISQ
+741 
-748 KQKELKLAISDE
+748 ELKLAISDE
-760 DRKKIQQEI
+760 DRKKIQKEI

-788 AGSIQSLEDS
+788 AGSLQSLEDS
-798 MSKKQKELKL
+798 ISKKQKELKL

-859 QPSGNK
+859 QNQPSGNK

-888 SYKEQYKAVQSRL
+888 SYKEQYKAIQSRL

-911 SELADIYE
+911 SQLADIYE

-930 AYDNAARSAEQL
+930 AYDNAAKSAEQL

-958 TVKTIGSLND
+958 TIKTIGSLND

-973 TGTWEN
+973 TSTWEN
-979 MAESWNDMSTFKKVT
+979 MAENWNDMSTFKKVT

-1045 KTALSTANTQVEIAN
+1045 KTALSTANSQVEIAN

-1070 GVGTKQAS
+1070 SVGTKQAS

-1186 HNSKMNKVG
+1186 HNSKMNKIG

>member
-1 MANNLVTVISA
+1 MANNLTAVISA

-115 RQLEQVRTQIRQTRE
+115 RQLEQVRTQIRQTHE

-271 LLKNQDAL
+271 LLQNQDAL

-293 GIEVVDAAKGITTVM
+293 GIEVVDAAKGVTTVM

-448 LAGTNTAYEQMAINT
+448 LAGTNTAYEQMALNT
-463 DNLDGTINGLKSNWE
+463 DNLDGTIGGLKSNWE
-478 ALLLTLGESEII
+478 ALLLTLGESDII
-490 QGIIQLFQQVMTTLT
+490 QGIIQFFQQVITTLT

-526 IVDALGAVWKAT
+526 IVDALGAVWKVN

-553 AAVIK
+553 ASVIK

-565 VVRSVWGSIK
+565 VVRTVWGSIK
-575 QTLKDVGFFEPIRN
+575 QTLKNVGFFEPIRN

-604 IQGVWTDFKRW
+604 IQGVWADFKRW

-639 PSRGTSSSGSTSSGT
+639 PSGGTSSGGNISSGSK
-654 SSTASSGKKTGRTP
+654 SSTASSGKTGRTP
-668 KETTTKVTTKPQ
+668 KITTTKVTKPQ

-693 SKKQAELKIAISDK
+693 SKKQAELK
-707 DRQRIQG
+707 
-714 EINDLTK
+714 
-721 KKEAIELSLKVKPD
+721 
-735 EGSLQA
+735 
-741 IEDAISQ
+741 
-748 KQKELKLAISDE
+748 LAISDE
-760 DRKKIQQEI
+760 DRKKIQKEI

-788 AGSIQSLEDS
+788 AGSLQALEDS
-798 MSKKQKELKL
+798 VSKKQKELKL

-831 IEILLKPAIDDKGI
+831 IEILLKPAVDDKGI

-859 QPSGNK
+859 QNQPSGNK

-888 SYKEQYKAVQSRL
+888 SYREQYKAVQSRL

-911 SELADIYE
+911 SKLADIYV

-973 TGTWEN
+973 TSTWEN
-979 MAESWNDMSTFKKVT
+979 MAENWNDMSTFKKVT

-1006 AMGAYEAISDVVQL
+1006 AMGAYESISDVVQL

-1045 KTALSTANTQVEIAN
+1045 KTALSTANSQVEIAN

-1070 GVGTKQAS
+1070 SVGTKQAS

-1157 GVSASPNNITSGNV
+1157 NVSASPNNITSGNV

>member
-1 MANNLVTVISA
+1 MSNNLVTVISA

-115 RQLEQVRTQIRQTRE
+115 RQLEQVRTQIRQTHE

-181 GALGASLSAAIA
+181 GTLGASISAAIA

-271 LLKNQDAL
+271 LLQNQDAL

-293 GIEVVDAAKGITTVM
+293 GIEVVDAAKGVTTVM

-316 EATNIINVLAASS
+316 EATEIINVLAASS

-448 LAGTNTAYEQMAINT
+448 LAGTNTAYEQMAINA
-463 DNLDGTINGLKSNWE
+463 DNLDGTIGGLKSNWE

-490 QGIIQLFQQVMTTLT
+490 QGIIQFFQQVISTLT

-526 IVDALGAVWKAT
+526 IVDALGAVWKVN

-575 QTLKDVGFFEPIRN
+575 QTLKNVGFFEPIRN

-639 PSRGTSSSGSTSSGT
+639 PSGGTSSGGNISSGSK
-654 SSTASSGKKTGRTP
+654 SSTASSGKTGRKTP
-668 KETTTKVTTKPQ
+668 KITTTKVTTKPQ

-693 SKKQAELKIAISDK
+693 SKKQAELK
-707 DRQRIQG
+707 
-714 EINDLTK
+714 
-721 KKEAIELSLKVKPD
+721 
-735 EGSLQA
+735 
-741 IEDAISQ
+741 
-748 KQKELKLAISDE
+748 LAISDE
-760 DRKKIQQEI
+760 DRKKIQKEI
-769 NDLTKKKEAIEL
+769 NNLTKKKEAIEL

-788 AGSIQSLEDS
+788 AGSLQSLEES
-798 MSKKQKELKL
+798 ISKKQKELKL

-859 QPSGNK
+859 QNQPSGNK

-888 SYKEQYKAVQSRL
+888 SYKEQYKAIQSRL

-911 SELADIYE
+911 SQLADIYE

-930 AYDNAARSAEQL
+930 AYDNAAKSAEQL

-958 TVKTIGSLND
+958 TIKTIGSLND

-973 TGTWEN
+973 TSTWEN
-979 MAESWNDMSTFKKVT
+979 MAENWNDMSTFKKVT

-1045 KTALSTANTQVEIAN
+1045 KTALSTANSQVEIAN

-1070 GVGTKQAS
+1070 SVGTKQAS

>member
-1 MANNLVTVISA
+1 MANNLTAVISA

-26 VLSRYAREARTASGS
+26 VLSRYAREARAASGS

-271 LLKNQDAL
+271 LLQNQDAL

-293 GIEVVDAAKGITTVM
+293 GIEVVDAAKGVTTVM

-316 EATNIINVLAASS
+316 EATEIINVLAASS

-463 DNLDGTINGLKSNWE
+463 DNLDGTIGGLKSNWE

-490 QGIIQLFQQVMTTLT
+490 QGIIQFFQQVISTLT

-526 IVDALGAVWKAT
+526 IVDALGAVWKVN

-553 AAVIK
+553 ASVIK

-565 VVRSVWGSIK
+565 VVRTVWGSIK
-575 QTLKDVGFFEPIRN
+575 QTLKNVGFFEPIRN

-604 IQGVWTDFKRW
+604 IQGVWADFKRW

-639 PSRGTSSSGSTSSGT
+639 PSGGTSSSSGSTSSGST
-654 SSTASSGKKTGRTP
+654 SSSGKKTGRKTP
-668 KETTTKVTTKPQ
+668 KITTTKVTTKPQ
-680 YKEGSLGKIEEDI
+680 YKEGSLGKIEENI
-693 SKKQAELKIAISDK
+693 SKKQA
-707 DRQRIQG
+707 
-714 EINDLTK
+714 
-721 KKEAIELSLKVKPD
+721 
-735 EGSLQA
+735 
-741 IEDAISQ
+741 
-748 KQKELKLAISDE
+748 ELKLAISDE
-760 DRKKIQQEI
+760 DRKKIQKEI

-788 AGSIQSLEDS
+788 AGSLQSLEDS
-798 MSKKQKELKL
+798 ISKKQKELKL
-808 AVSDSSREQIQKEI
+808 AVSDSSWEQIQKEI

-859 QPSGNK
+859 QNQPSGNK

-888 SYKEQYKAVQSRL
+888 SYREQYKAVQSRL

-911 SELADIYE
+911 SKLADIYE

-930 AYDNAARSAEQL
+930 AYDNAAKSAEQL

-952 YAGIKG
+952 YSGIKG
-958 TVKTIGSLND
+958 TIKTIGSLND

-973 TGTWEN
+973 TSTWEN
-979 MAESWNDMSTFKKVT
+979 MAENWNDMSTFKKVT

-1045 KTALSTANTQVEIAN
+1045 KTALSTANSQVEIAN

-1070 GVGTKQAS
+1070 SVGTKQAS

-1157 GVSASPNNITSGNV
+1157 NVSASPNNITSGNV

-1186 HNSKMNKVG
+1186 HNSKMNKIG

>member
-115 RQLEQVRTQIRQTRE
+115 RQLEQVRTQIRQTHE

-181 GALGASLSAAIA
+181 GTLGASISAAIA

-271 LLKNQDAL
+271 LLQNQDAL

-293 GIEVVDAAKGITTVM
+293 GIEVVDAAKGVTTVM

-463 DNLDGTINGLKSNWE
+463 DNLDGTIGGLKANWE

-490 QGIIQLFQQVMTTLT
+490 QGIIQLFQQVITTLT

-526 IVDALGAVWKAT
+526 IVDALGAVWKVN

-565 VVRSVWGSIK
+565 VVRTVWGSIK

-639 PSRGTSSSGSTSSGT
+639 PSKGTSSSGASSGT

-668 KETTTKVTTKPQ
+668 KVTTSKVTKPQ

-693 SKKQAELKIAISDK
+693 SKKQA
-707 DRQRIQG
+707 
-714 EINDLTK
+714 
-721 KKEAIELSLKVKPD
+721 
-735 EGSLQA
+735 
-741 IEDAISQ
+741 
-748 KQKELKLAISDE
+748 ELKLAISDE

-788 AGSIQSLEDS
+788 AGSLQSLEDS
-798 MSKKQKELKL
+798 ISKKQKELKL

-888 SYKEQYKAVQSRL
+888 SYKEQYKAIQSRL

-911 SELADIYE
+911 SQLANIYE

-930 AYDNAARSAEQL
+930 AYDNAAKSAEQL

-958 TVKTIGSLND
+958 TIKTIGSLND

-973 TGTWEN
+973 TSTWEN

-1157 GVSASPNNITSGNV
+1157 SASASPNNITSGNV
-1171 KFEIKGSTLVGVLKN
+1171 RFEIKGSTLVGVLKN

>member
-1 MANNLVTVISA
+1 MANNLTAVIAA
-12 DTSRFTRAINEAQS
+12 DTTRFTRAINEAQS

-115 RQLEQVRTQIRQTRE
+115 RQLEQVRTQIRQTHA

-271 LLKNQDAL
+271 LLQNQDAL

-293 GIEVVDAAKGITTVM
+293 GIEVVDAAKGVTTVM

-316 EATNIINVLAASS
+316 EATEIINVLAASS

-463 DNLDGTINGLKSNWE
+463 DNLDGTIGGLKSNWE

-490 QGIIQLFQQVMTTLT
+490 QGIIQFFQQVITTLT

-526 IVDALGAVWKAT
+526 IVDALGAVWKVN

-553 AAVIK
+553 ASVIK

-575 QTLKDVGFFEPIRN
+575 QTLKNVGFFEPIRN

-639 PSRGTSSSGSTSSGT
+639 PSGGTSSSGSTSSGSK
-654 SSTASSGKKTGRTP
+654 SSTASSGKTGRTP
-668 KETTTKVTTKPQ
+668 KVTTSKVTTKPQ

-693 SKKQAELKIAISDK
+693 SKKQA
-707 DRQRIQG
+707 
-714 EINDLTK
+714 
-721 KKEAIELSLKVKPD
+721 
-735 EGSLQA
+735 
-741 IEDAISQ
+741 
-748 KQKELKLAISDE
+748 ELKLAISDE

-788 AGSIQSLEDS
+788 AGSLQSLEES
-798 MSKKQKELKL
+798 ISKKQKELKL

-859 QPSGNK
+859 QNQPSGNK

-888 SYKEQYKAVQSRL
+888 SYREQYKAVQSRL

-911 SELADIYE
+911 SKLADIYE

-930 AYDNAARSAEQL
+930 AYDNAAKSAEQL

-952 YAGIKG
+952 YSGIKG
-958 TVKTIGSLND
+958 TIKTIGSLND

-973 TGTWEN
+973 TSTWEN

-1045 KTALSTANTQVEIAN
+1045 KTALSTANSQVEIAN

-1070 GVGTKQAS
+1070 SVGTKQAS

-1157 GVSASPNNITSGNV
+1157 NVSASPNNITSGNV

>member
-1 MANNLVTVISA
+1 MANNLTAVIAA
-12 DTSRFTRAINEAQS
+12 DTTRFTRAINEAQS

-165 LQALRNIS
+165 LQALRSIS

-316 EATNIINVLAASS
+316 EATNIINVLASSS

-344 KAGTAAKSAGMDYT
+344 KSGTAAKSAGMDYT

-463 DNLDGTINGLKSNWE
+463 DNLDGTIGGLKANWE

-490 QGIIQLFQQVMTTLT
+490 QGIIQLFQQVITTLT

-526 IVDALGAVWKAT
+526 IVDALGAVWKVN

-565 VVRSVWGSIK
+565 VVRTVWGSIK

-629 EVGDAVGGNK
+629 EVGDAVGSNK
-639 PSRGTSSSGSTSSGT
+639 PSKGTSSSSASSGSTSS
-654 SSTASSGKKTGRTP
+654 SASSGKKTGRTP
-668 KETTTKVTTKPQ
+668 KVTTTKVTKPQ

-693 SKKQAELKIAISDK
+693 SKKQAELK
-707 DRQRIQG
+707 
-714 EINDLTK
+714 
-721 KKEAIELSLKVKPD
+721 
-735 EGSLQA
+735 
-741 IEDAISQ
+741 
-748 KQKELKLAISDE
+748 LAISDE
-760 DRKKIQQEI
+760 DRKKIQKEI

-788 AGSIQSLEDS
+788 AGSLQSLEDS
-798 MSKKQKELKL
+798 ISKKQKELKL

-859 QPSGNK
+859 QNQPSGNK

-876 KEELKYNQDIVK
+876 KEELKYNQYIVK
-888 SYKEQYKAVQSRL
+888 SYKEQYKAIQSRL

-911 SELADIYE
+911 SKLADIYE

-958 TVKTIGSLND
+958 TIKTIGSLND

-973 TGTWEN
+973 TSTWEN

-1157 GVSASPNNITSGNV
+1157 GASASPNNITSGNV

>member
-1 MANNLVTVISA
+1 MANNLTAVIAA
-12 DTSRFTRAINEAQS
+12 DTTRFTRAINEAQS

-293 GIEVVDAAKGITTVM
+293 GIEVVDAAKGVTTVM

-316 EATNIINVLAASS
+316 EATEIINVLAASS

-463 DNLDGTINGLKSNWE
+463 DNLDGTIEGLKANWE

-490 QGIIQLFQQVMTTLT
+490 QGIIQFFQQVISTLT

-526 IVDALGAVWKAT
+526 IVDALGAVWKVT

-553 AAVIK
+553 ASVIK

-565 VVRSVWGSIK
+565 VVRTVWGSIK
-575 QTLKDVGFFEPIRN
+575 QTLKNVGFFEPIRN

-615 LGLNVASTKITVDN
+615 LGLNVASTKITVNN

-639 PSRGTSSSGSTSSGT
+639 PSGGTSSSSGSTSSGST
-654 SSTASSGKKTGRTP
+654 SSTASSGKTGRKTP
-668 KETTTKVTTKPQ
+668 KVTTTKVTTKPQ
-680 YKEGSLGKIEEDI
+680 YKEGSLGKIEENI
-693 SKKQAELKIAISDK
+693 SKKQA
-707 DRQRIQG
+707 
-714 EINDLTK
+714 
-721 KKEAIELSLKVKPD
+721 
-735 EGSLQA
+735 
-741 IEDAISQ
+741 
-748 KQKELKLAISDE
+748 ELKLAISDE
-760 DRKKIQQEI
+760 DRKKIQKEI

-788 AGSIQSLEDS
+788 AGSLQSLEDS
-798 MSKKQKELKL
+798 ISKKQKELKL

-859 QPSGNK
+859 QNQPSGNK

-888 SYKEQYKAVQSRL
+888 SYREQYKAVQSRL

-911 SELADIYE
+911 SKLADIYE

-930 AYDNAARSAEQL
+930 AYDNAAKSAEQL

-952 YAGIKG
+952 YSGIKG
-958 TVKTIGSLND
+958 TIKTIGSLND

-973 TGTWEN
+973 TSTWEN
-979 MAESWNDMSTFKKVT
+979 MAENWNDMSTFKKVT

-1045 KTALSTANTQVEIAN
+1045 KTALSTANSQVEIAN

-1070 GVGTKQAS
+1070 SVGTKQAS

-1157 GVSASPNNITSGNV
+1157 NVSASPNNITSGNV

-1186 HNSKMNKVG
+1186 HNSKMNKIG

>member
-1 MANNLVTVISA
+1 MANNLTAVISA

-271 LLKNQDAL
+271 LLQNQDAL

-293 GIEVVDAAKGITTVM
+293 GIEVVDAAKGVTTVM

-316 EATNIINVLAASS
+316 EATEIINVLAASS

-448 LAGTNTAYEQMAINT
+448 LAGTNTAYEQMALNT
-463 DNLDGTINGLKSNWE
+463 DNLDGTIGGLKSNWE
-478 ALLLTLGESEII
+478 ALLLTLGESDII
-490 QGIIQLFQQVMTTLT
+490 QGIIQFFQQVITTLT

-526 IVDALGAVWKAT
+526 IVDALGAVWKVN

-553 AAVIK
+553 ASVIK

-565 VVRSVWGSIK
+565 VVRTVWGSIK
-575 QTLKDVGFFEPIRN
+575 QTLKNVGFFEPIRN

-604 IQGVWTDFKRW
+604 IQGVWADFKRW

-639 PSRGTSSSGSTSSGT
+639 PSGGTSSGGNISSGSSTSSGN
-654 SSTASSGKKTGRTP
+654 KKTVRTP
-668 KETTTKVTTKPQ
+668 KVTTSKVTKPQ

-693 SKKQAELKIAISDK
+693 SKKQAELK
-707 DRQRIQG
+707 
-714 EINDLTK
+714 
-721 KKEAIELSLKVKPD
+721 
-735 EGSLQA
+735 
-741 IEDAISQ
+741 
-748 KQKELKLAISDE
+748 LAISDE
-760 DRKKIQQEI
+760 DRKKIQKEI

-788 AGSIQSLEDS
+788 AGSLQALEDS
-798 MSKKQKELKL
+798 ISKKQKELKL

-831 IEILLKPAIDDKGI
+831 IEILLKPAVDDKGI

-859 QPSGNK
+859 QNQPSGNK

-888 SYKEQYKAVQSRL
+888 SYREQYKAVQSRL

-911 SELADIYE
+911 SKLADIYV

-952 YAGIKG
+952 YSGIKG
-958 TVKTIGSLND
+958 TIKTIGSLND

-973 TGTWEN
+973 TSTWEN

-1006 AMGAYEAISDVVQL
+1006 AMGAYESISDVVQL

-1045 KTALSTANTQVEIAN
+1045 KTALSTANSQVEIAN

-1070 GVGTKQAS
+1070 SVGTKQAS

-1157 GVSASPNNITSGNV
+1157 NVSASPNNITSGNV

>member
-1 MANNLVTVISA
+1 MANNLTAVISA
-12 DTSRFTRAINEAQS
+12 DTTRFTRAINEAQS

-143 LSSIGNSINSLRSG
+143 LSSIGNSIDSLRSG

-214 SVSDFETHLDGLQSL
+214 SVSEFETHLDGLQSL

-271 LLKNQDAL
+271 LLQNQDAL

-293 GIEVVDAAKGITTVM
+293 GIEVVDAAKGVTTVM

-316 EATNIINVLAASS
+316 EATEIINVLAASS

-463 DNLDGTINGLKSNWE
+463 DNLDGTIGGLKANWE

-490 QGIIQLFQQVMTTLT
+490 QGIIQFFQQVISTLT

-526 IVDALGAVWKAT
+526 IVDALGAVWKVN

-565 VVRSVWGSIK
+565 VVRTVWGSIK

-639 PSRGTSSSGSTSSGT
+639 PSKGTSSGGGTSSGST

-668 KETTTKVTTKPQ
+668 KVTTSKVTTKPQ

-693 SKKQAELKIAISDK
+693 SKKQAELK
-707 DRQRIQG
+707 
-714 EINDLTK
+714 
-721 KKEAIELSLKVKPD
+721 
-735 EGSLQA
+735 
-741 IEDAISQ
+741 
-748 KQKELKLAISDE
+748 LAISDE
-760 DRKKIQQEI
+760 DRKKIQKEI

-788 AGSIQSLEDS
+788 AGSLQSLEDS
-798 MSKKQKELKL
+798 ISKKQKELKL
-808 AVSDSSREQIQKEI
+808 AISDSSREQIQKEI

-859 QPSGNK
+859 QNQPSGNK

-888 SYKEQYKAVQSRL
+888 SYKEQYKAIQSRL

-911 SELADIYE
+911 SKLADIYE

-952 YAGIKG
+952 YSGIKG

-973 TGTWEN
+973 TSTWEN

-1045 KTALSTANTQVEIAN
+1045 KTALSTANSQVEIAN

-1070 GVGTKQAS
+1070 SVGTKQAS

-1186 HNSKMNKVG
+1186 HNSKMNKIG

>member
-1 MANNLVTVISA
+1 MANNLTAVIAA
-12 DTSRFTRAINEAQS
+12 DTTRFTRAINEAQS

-115 RQLEQVRTQIRQTRE
+115 RQLEQVRTQIRQTHE

-293 GIEVVDAAKGITTVM
+293 GIEVVDAAKGVTTVM

-316 EATNIINVLAASS
+316 EATEIINVLAASS

-463 DNLDGTINGLKSNWE
+463 DNLDGTIGGLKANWE

-490 QGIIQLFQQVMTTLT
+490 QGIIQFFQQVISTLT

-526 IVDALGAVWKAT
+526 IVDALGAVWKVN

-553 AAVIK
+553 ASVIK

-565 VVRSVWGSIK
+565 VVRTVWGSIK
-575 QTLKDVGFFEPIRN
+575 QTLKNVGFFEPIRN

-615 LGLNVASTKITVDN
+615 LGLNVASTKITVNN

-639 PSRGTSSSGSTSSGT
+639 PSGGTSSSSGSTSSGST
-654 SSTASSGKKTGRTP
+654 SSTASGGKKTGRKTP
-668 KETTTKVTTKPQ
+668 KITTTKVTTKPQ
-680 YKEGSLGKIEEDI
+680 YKEGSLGKIEENI
-693 SKKQAELKIAISDK
+693 SKKQA
-707 DRQRIQG
+707 
-714 EINDLTK
+714 
-721 KKEAIELSLKVKPD
+721 
-735 EGSLQA
+735 
-741 IEDAISQ
+741 
-748 KQKELKLAISDE
+748 ELKLAISDE
-760 DRKKIQQEI
+760 DRKKIQKEI

-788 AGSIQSLEDS
+788 AGSLQSLEDS
-798 MSKKQKELKL
+798 ISKKQKELKL
-808 AVSDSSREQIQKEI
+808 AISDSSREQIQKEI

-859 QPSGNK
+859 QNQPSGNK

-911 SELADIYE
+911 SKLADIYE

-930 AYDNAARSAEQL
+930 AYDNAAKSAEQL

-958 TVKTIGSLND
+958 TIKTIGSLND

-973 TGTWEN
+973 TSTWEN

-1038 EMASDST
+1038 EMASDTT
-1045 KTALSTANTQVEIAN
+1045 KTALSTANSQVEIAN

-1070 GVGTKQAS
+1070 SVGTKQAS

-1186 HNSKMNKVG
+1186 HNSKMNKIG

>member
-1 MANNLVTVISA
+1 MANNLTAVISA

-41 ISTCASVTDAQVT
+41 ISTCASVTDAQVA

-271 LLKNQDAL
+271 LLQNQDAL

-293 GIEVVDAAKGITTVM
+293 GIEVVDAAKGVTTVM

-463 DNLDGTINGLKSNWE
+463 DNLDGTIGGLKSNWE

-490 QGIIQLFQQVMTTLT
+490 QGIIQFFQQVISTLT

-526 IVDALGAVWKAT
+526 IVDALGAVWKVN

-553 AAVIK
+553 ASVIK

-565 VVRSVWGSIK
+565 VVRTVWGSIK
-575 QTLKDVGFFEPIRN
+575 QTLKNVGFFEPIRN

-639 PSRGTSSSGSTSSGT
+639 PSRGTSSSSGSTSSGST
-654 SSTASSGKKTGRTP
+654 SSTVSSGKTGRKTP
-668 KETTTKVTTKPQ
+668 KVTTTKVTTKTQ

-693 SKKQAELKIAISDK
+693 SKKQA
-707 DRQRIQG
+707 
-714 EINDLTK
+714 
-721 KKEAIELSLKVKPD
+721 
-735 EGSLQA
+735 
-741 IEDAISQ
+741 
-748 KQKELKLAISDE
+748 ELKLAISDE

-788 AGSIQSLEDS
+788 AGSLQSLEDS
-798 MSKKQKELKL
+798 ISKKQKELKL

-859 QPSGNK
+859 QNQPSGNK

-888 SYKEQYKAVQSRL
+888 SYKEQYKAIQSRL

-911 SELADIYE
+911 SKLADIYE

-930 AYDNAARSAEQL
+930 AYDNAAKSAEQL

-952 YAGIKG
+952 YSGIKG
-958 TVKTIGSLND
+958 TIKTIGSLND

-973 TGTWEN
+973 TSTWEN

-1006 AMGAYEAISDVVQL
+1006 AMGANEAISDVVQL

-1045 KTALSTANTQVEIAN
+1045 KTALSTANSQVEIAN

-1070 GVGTKQAS
+1070 SVGTKQAS